1 MHELAVTESLLKTAS
16 DYAKNTNAQKVI
28 SLNITIGSLSGIV
41 GDSVQFYWDM
51 ICKNTICANSDLN
64 FNRVQA
70 KFQCQN
76 CGNEYEIQ
84 NELIPCPACN
94 SMNLKT
100 IQGDEFLLD
109 SIEIEKS
116 LEEK

>member
-1 MHELAVTESLLKTAS
+1 MHELAVTESLLNTAS
-16 DYAKNTNAQKVI
+16 EYAENNNAQKVI
-28 SLNITIGSLSGIV
+28 SLNITIGNLSSIV

-51 ICKNTICANSDLN
+51 ISKNTICANSELV

-70 KFQCQN
+70 KFICQD
-76 CGNEYEIQ
+76 CGTEYEIQ
-84 NELIPCPACN
+84 DELIPCPACN

-116 LEEK
+116 SD